1 MAELKKN
8 EYERELEL
16 INEKFRLE
24 KEQEKERQATYRE
37 QAKVERIRKHKENS
51 IKKYVAKVIASIIL
65 MFASVISL
73 TFVVALFL
81 PQNVEKAI
89 QIIKSIV
96 Q

>member
-1 MAELKKN
+1 MD

-16 INEKFRLE
+16 VNEKFRLE
-24 KEQEKERQATYRE
+24 KEQQATYRE

-51 IKKYVAKVIASIIL
+51 IKKYVAKVVASIIL

>member
-16 INEKFRLE
+16 VNEKFRLE
-24 KEQEKERQATYRE
+24 KEQQATYRE